1 MSALLRN
8 VRCCHSQKKIIITS
22 PKRPQHRTGRWCSPP
37 HPNRWCCSP
46 ASVSRRHP
54 ASRHPHTD
62 TQTLWPTRTRF
73 TDTIQGGNH
82 SYTVSPYRVA
92 AGCCPRLAGR
102 GGAADG
108 GRFPPLLLR
117 LQQTRWRPPLCPLCG
132 SAGCWWGG
140 DGRTLSPT
148 PVWRKVTG

>member
-1 MSALLRN
+1 MSALWRN
-8 VRCCHSQKKIIITS
+8 VRCCHSQKKKLS
-22 PKRPQHRTGRWCSPP
+22 RPRNDRNTAPAADAPRRIPTGDAAVRL
-37 HPNRWCCSP
+37 
-46 ASVSRRHP
+46 ALAAVIRHP
-54 ASRHPHTD
+54 DIR

-82 SYTVSPYRVA
+82 SHRVSPYRVA

-108 GRFPPLLLR
+108 GCFPPLLLR
-117 LQQTRWRPPLCPLCG
+117 LQQTRWRPPLCPLRG
-132 SAGCWWGG
+132 SAGCWWEG
-140 DGRTLSPT
+140 DGRTLSPA